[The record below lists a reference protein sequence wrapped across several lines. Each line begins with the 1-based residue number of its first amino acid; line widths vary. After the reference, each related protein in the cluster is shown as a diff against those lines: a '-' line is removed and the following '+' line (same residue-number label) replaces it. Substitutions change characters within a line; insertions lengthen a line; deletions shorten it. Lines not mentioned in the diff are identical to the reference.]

1 MYYYEITKKAK
12 YFLEILTIFIH
23 ICTQKWRNRSNIS
36 TYTTHFWLH
45 EKIPPKPLSAES
57 GKSAVI
63 SNDWLLDDFP

>member
-1 MYYYEITKKAK
+1 MAK
-12 YFLEILTIFIH
+12 
-23 ICTQKWRNRSNIS
+23 QKQYIS

-63 SNDWLLDDFP
+63 GNDWLLDDFP